1 MCAAVVVKH
10 MTVFELEQCIEMY
23 GKEIY
28 FFSLHIT
35 GVREWW
41 VDLYNYY
48 FHTAMLHITKLH
60 NDAGANPKSYLLSV
74 SIRLWKNKR
83 RKAAWRR
90 RIAPEQS
97 MDAPGGEVLT
107 GETELTDS
115 IETEVLRAEER
126 WQVQCAVDALPEKYR
141 VVVLLYYM
149 EELPLAQIGSVLR
162 VPEGTVKSRLYQA
175 RKLLRQQLEVL
186 LDDNDSK

>member
-1 MCAAVVVKH
+1 
-10 MTVFELEQCIEMY
+10 MTVFELEQCIETY
-23 GKEIY
+23 GKEVY
-28 FFSLHIT
+28 SFCLHLT
-35 GVREWW
+35 GVREWA
-41 VDLYNYY
+41 DELYQDT
-48 FHTAMLHITKLH
+48 FLTAMEHITQLH

-74 SIRLWKNKR
+74 AIRLWKNKR

-97 MDAPGGEVLT
+97 MDAPGGEMLT
-107 GETELTDS
+107 DETELTDS

-126 WQVQCAVDALPEKYR
+126 RQVQRAVDTLPEKYR

-149 EELPLAQIGSVLR
+149 EELPLAQIASVLR
-162 VPEGTVKSRLYQA
+162 VPEGTVKSRLHQA

-186 LDDNDSK
+186 LDDNDSKQIGAKLHRS

>member
-1 MCAAVVVKH
+1 
-10 MTVFELEQCIEMY
+10 
-23 GKEIY
+23 
-28 FFSLHIT
+28 
-35 GVREWW
+35 
-41 VDLYNYY
+41 
-48 FHTAMLHITKLH
+48 
-60 NDAGANPKSYLLSV
+60 
-74 SIRLWKNKR
+74 
-83 RKAAWRR
+83 
-90 RIAPEQS
+90 

-126 WQVQCAVDALPEKYR
+126 RQVQRAVDALPEKYR

-149 EELPLAQIGSVLR
+149 EELPLAQIASVLR

>member
-1 MCAAVVVKH
+1 
-10 MTVFELEQCIEMY
+10 
-23 GKEIY
+23 
-28 FFSLHIT
+28 
-35 GVREWW
+35 
-41 VDLYNYY
+41 
-48 FHTAMLHITKLH
+48 
-60 NDAGANPKSYLLSV
+60 
-74 SIRLWKNKR
+74 
-83 RKAAWRR
+83 
-90 RIAPEQS
+90 

-126 WQVQCAVDALPEKYR
+126 RQVQRAVDDLPEKYR

-149 EELPLAQIGSVLR
+149 EELPLAQIASLLHI
-162 VPEGTVKSRLYQA
+162 PSGTVKSRLHQA

>member
-1 MCAAVVVKH
+1 MCAAVVVKY

-28 FFSLHIT
+28 SFCLYLT
-35 GVREWW
+35 GVREWA
-41 VDLYNYY
+41 DELYQDT
-48 FHTAMLHITKLH
+48 FLTAMEHITQLH
-60 NDAGANPKSYLLSV
+60 NEAGANLKSYLLSV
-74 SIRLWKNKR
+74 AIRLWKNKR

-97 MDAPGGEVLT
+97 MDASGGEMFADET
-107 GETELTDS
+107 GLTDS

-126 WQVQCAVDALPEKYR
+126 RQVQRAVDALPEKYR

-149 EELPLAQIGSVLR
+149 EELPLAQIASLLHI
-162 VPEGTVKSRLYQA
+162 PSGTVKSRLHQA

>member
-1 MCAAVVVKH
+1 M
-10 MTVFELEQCIEMY
+10 E
-23 GKEIY
+23 
-28 FFSLHIT
+28 HIT
-35 GVREWW
+35 Q
-41 VDLYNYY
+41 
-48 FHTAMLHITKLH
+48 LH
-60 NDAGANPKSYLLSV
+60 NEAGANPKSYLLSV
-74 SIRLWKNKR
+74 AIRLWKNKR

-126 WQVQCAVDALPEKYR
+126 RQVQRAVDTLPEKYR

-149 EELPLAQIGSVLR
+149 EELPLAQIASLLHI
-162 VPEGTVKSRLYQA
+162 PSGTVKSRLHQA

>member
-10 MTVFELEQCIEMY
+10 MTVFELEQCIQEY
-23 GKEIY
+23 GKEVY
-28 FFSLHIT
+28 SFCLHLT
-35 GVREWW
+35 GVREWA
-41 VDLYNYY
+41 DELYQDT
-48 FHTAMLHITKLH
+48 FLTAMEHITQLH
-60 NDAGANPKSYLLSV
+60 NEAGTNLKSYLLSV
-74 SIRLWKNKR
+74 AIRLWKNKR

-126 WQVQCAVDALPEKYR
+126 RQVQRAVDTLPEKYR

-149 EELPLAQIGSVLR
+149 EELPLAQIASLLHI
-162 VPEGTVKSRLYQA
+162 PSGTVKSRLHQA

>member
-1 MCAAVVVKH
+1 
-10 MTVFELEQCIEMY
+10 MTVFELEQCIETY

-28 FFSLHIT
+28 AFCLHLTGAREWADELYQDTFLIAMEHIT
-35 GVREWW
+35 Q
-41 VDLYNYY
+41 
-48 FHTAMLHITKLH
+48 LH
-60 NDAGANPKSYLLSV
+60 NEAGTNLKSYLLSV
-74 SIRLWKNKR
+74 AIRLWKNKR

-126 WQVQCAVDALPEKYR
+126 RQVQRAVDTLPEKYR

-149 EELPLAQIGSVLR
+149 EELPLAQIASLLHI
-162 VPEGTVKSRLYQA
+162 PSGTVKSRLHQA

>member
-1 MCAAVVVKH
+1 
-10 MTVFELEQCIEMY
+10 MTVFELEQCIQEY
-23 GKEIY
+23 GKEVY
-28 FFSLHIT
+28 SFCLHLTGAREWADELYQDTFLTAMEHIT
-35 GVREWW
+35 Q
-41 VDLYNYY
+41 
-48 FHTAMLHITKLH
+48 LH
-60 NDAGANPKSYLLSV
+60 NEAGTNLKSYLLSV
-74 SIRLWKNKR
+74 AIRLWKNKR

-97 MDAPGGEVLT
+97 MDAPGGVSLA

-126 WQVQCAVDALPEKYR
+126 RQVQRAVDTLPEKYR

-149 EELPLAQIGSVLR
+149 EELPLAQIASLLHI
-162 VPEGTVKSRLYQA
+162 PSGTVKSRLHQA

-186 LDDNDSK
+186 LDE

>member
-10 MTVFELEQCIEMY
+10 MTVFELEQCIETY
-23 GKEIY
+23 GKEVY
-28 FFSLHIT
+28 SFCLHLTGAREWADELYQDTFLTAMEHIT
-35 GVREWW
+35 Q
-41 VDLYNYY
+41 
-48 FHTAMLHITKLH
+48 LH
-60 NDAGANPKSYLLSV
+60 NEAGANPKSYLLSV
-74 SIRLWKNKR
+74 AIRLWKNKR

-126 WQVQCAVDALPEKYR
+126 RQVQRAVDTLPEKYR

-149 EELPLAQIGSVLR
+149 EELPLAQIASLLHI
-162 VPEGTVKSRLYQA
+162 PSGTVKSRLHQA

>member
-1 MCAAVVVKH
+1 
-10 MTVFELEQCIEMY
+10 MTVFELEQCIETY

-28 FFSLHIT
+28 SFCLHLTGAREWADELYQDTFLTAMEHIT
-35 GVREWW
+35 Q
-41 VDLYNYY
+41 
-48 FHTAMLHITKLH
+48 LH

-126 WQVQCAVDALPEKYR
+126 RQVQRAVDTLPEKYR

-149 EELPLAQIGSVLR
+149 EELPLVQIASLLHI
-162 VPEGTVKSRLYQA
+162 PSGTVKSRLHQA

>member
-10 MTVFELEQCIEMY
+10 MTVFELEQCIETY

-28 FFSLHIT
+28 SFCLHLT
-35 GVREWW
+35 GVREWA
-41 VDLYNYY
+41 DELYQDT
-48 FHTAMLHITKLH
+48 FLTAMEHITQLH

-74 SIRLWKNKR
+74 AIRLWKNKR

-97 MDAPGGEVLT
+97 MDAPGSEGLT

-126 WQVQCAVDALPEKYR
+126 RQVQCAVDALPEKYR

-149 EELPLAQIGSVLR
+149 EELPLAQIASLLHI
-162 VPEGTVKSRLYQA
+162 PSGTVKSRLHQA

-186 LDDNDSK
+186 LNDNDSK